1 MKVTQSSSETTAR
14 YAPDPATDPLRHTH
28 GYIGKSVSRVDGV
41 LKVTGGAHFAAEFDV
56 EHVAYAALVCST
68 IAKGPVVA
76 FDLSEAHAARGVL
89 VVMTHE
95 NAPTMNAPS
104 LVNMEKPKSFAASNL
119 PIMQTAAVR
128 WNGQPVAVVVAET
141 LDQAGYAASLVRVTY
156 DEETPRLSFD
166 DLKAEA
172 TPPTD
177 VLGEPPEVTIGDARQ
192 ALADAEVSVD
202 ALYRTPPYNHNAIE
216 PHATIAGWNDDG
228 SLTVFDSTQAVSGY
242 RYTLADVFGLAD
254 DKVQVVARFVGG
266 AFGGKTGFWQNTVL
280 CAAASKIAN
289 RPVKLTLSR
298 QDVFRV
304 VGGRTVAEQRVALGA
319 RRDGTLTA
327 LIHTGTTATPDHARY
342 AEQCT
347 FPPRHMYAVKDLFIG
362 QRVVNLDTVA
372 NTWMRAPGESI
383 GTFALESA
391 IDELAYT
398 LKIDPIAFRRIN
410 EPTKDPTSGNEF
422 SSRHLNEAYERG
434 AAQFG
439 WHRRQAEP
447 RSQRDGRW
455 LIGQGVASAYYP
467 ALRFPGSARV
477 RISADGTATVQAAA
491 NEMGMGTATAQ
502 IQCAAERLG
511 LPMDKVAF
519 QYGDSRLPD
528 SPTAG
533 GSCQTVS
540 IVAAVH
546 AAVETVH
553 RKLLTLANAND
564 TSPLA
569 HATFDQVEARAGGL
583 FRADDPNRGAT
594 YASIL
599 QRAGQEYAEADA
611 STAMPLELMMK
622 YSAASY
628 GAQFCEVRVN
638 AESGETRV
646 SRWLGSF
653 DCGRVVNPKT
663 VVSQLRG
670 AIIMGIGMALME
682 ETLFDERKGRIAN
695 PSLAAYHVP
704 VNLDVPRIEIIYN
717 DIPDPQMPLGAHGVG
732 ELGITGAAA
741 AIANAVFN
749 ATGKRLRHLP
759 ITLDDLL

>member
-28 GYIGKSVSRVDGV
+28 GYIGKGVNRVDGV

-68 IAKGPVVA
+68 IAKGRVVA
-76 FDLSEAHAARGVL
+76 FDLSEANAARGVL

-95 NAPTMNAPS
+95 SAPTMNAPS
-104 LVNMEKPKSFAASNL
+104 LVNIEKPKSFAASNL
-119 PIMQTAAVR
+119 PIMQTAAGR
-128 WNGQPVAVVVAET
+128 WNGQPVAVAVAET
-141 LDQAGYAASLVRVTY
+141 LDQAGYAASLARVTY
-156 DEETPRLSFD
+156 RERTPALSFD

-242 RYTLADVFGLAD
+242 RYTLTDVFGLAD

-362 QRVVNLDTVA
+362 QRVVHLDTVA

-391 IDELAYT
+391 IDELAYA
-398 LKIDPIAFRRIN
+398 LKMDPIELRRLN
-410 EPTKDPTSGNEF
+410 EPATDPTKATPF
-422 SSRHLNEAYERG
+422 SSRNLVEAYRRG
-434 AAQFG
+434 AERFG
-439 WHRRQAEP
+439 WNRRPAEP
-447 RSQRDGRW
+447 RSQRDGEW
-455 LIGQGVASAYYP
+455 FVGQGVATAYYP
-467 ALRFPGSARV
+467 AYRFPSTARV
-477 RISADGTATVQAAA
+477 VLSADGTAHVYAAA
-491 NEMGMGTATAQ
+491 QEMGMGTATVQ
-502 IQCAAERLG
+502 LQHAAERLG
-511 LPMDKVAF
+511 LPIEKVSF
-519 QYGDSRLPD
+519 HYGNSSLPD
-528 SPTAG
+528 SALAG
-533 GSCQTVS
+533 ASCQTVS
-540 IVAAVH
+540 V
-546 AAVETVH
+546 
-553 RKLLTLANAND
+553 
-564 TSPLA
+564 
-569 HATFDQVEARAGGL
+569 
-583 FRADDPNRGAT
+583 
-594 YASIL
+594 
-599 QRAGQEYAEADA
+599 
-611 STAMPLELMMK
+611 
-622 YSAASY
+622 
-628 GAQFCEVRVN
+628 
-638 AESGETRV
+638 
-646 SRWLGSF
+646 
-653 DCGRVVNPKT
+653 
-663 VVSQLRG
+663 
-670 AIIMGIGMALME
+670 
-682 ETLFDERKGRIAN
+682 IA
-695 PSLAAYHVP
+695 P
-704 VNLDVPRIEIIYN
+704 
-717 DIPDPQMPLGAHGVG
+717 
-732 ELGITGAAA
+732 
-741 AIANAVFN
+741 
-749 ATGKRLRHLP
+749 
-759 ITLDDLL
+759 